1 MSYSRWI
8 QSKFYTYWSSTDGD
22 NKQDEIFACHIDI
35 DSSYML
41 TYTECQ
47 QYVNDIKFL
56 SSKIHITEEQD
67 LVEIQSYMKQFI
79 SDVDREYEIVKMTL
93 EV

>member
-1 MSYSRWI
+1 
-8 QSKFYTYWSSTDGD
+8 
-22 NKQDEIFACHIDI
+22 
-35 DSSYML
+35 ML

-56 SSKIHITEEQD
+56 SSKIHINEEQE

-79 SDVDREYEIVKMTL
+79 SDVDKEYEIVKMTL
-93 EV
+93 GV